1 MQPGVVIDYATGAV
15 AVGDSQA
22 DRALAIQNY
31 ASTVLYD
38 EYGNVSQMHSKGK
51 GNAAGGNGQAGAEAA
66 ADSAENGKEI
76 TYVVNTN
83 TGKFH
88 LPGCSSVSQM
98 KQKNRLDTT
107 ESRDQLIA
115 EGYSPCKRCNP

>member
-1 MQPGVVIDYATGAV
+1 
-15 AVGDSQA
+15 
-22 DRALAIQNY
+22 
-31 ASTVLYD
+31 
-38 EYGNVSQMHSKGK
+38 MHSKGK
-51 GNAAGGNGQAGAEAA
+51 SKSATAGSGAGETGSARGKGKSAAAGAGVATAVNAAGGNGQAG
-66 ADSAENGKEI
+66 SAEDGKEI

-88 LPGCSSVSQM
+88 YPGCSSVSQM

>member
-1 MQPGVVIDYATGAV
+1 M
-15 AVGDSQA
+15 
-22 DRALAIQNY
+22 
-31 ASTVLYD
+31 
-38 EYGNVSQMHSKGK
+38 VSRS
-51 GNAAGGNGQAGAEAA
+51 AGGAAVSGGARQAPARPDQGT
-66 ADSAENGKEI
+66 D
-76 TYVVNTN
+76 YVVNTN
-83 TGKFH
+83 TKKFH

>member
-15 AVGDSQA
+15 AAGDSQA

-51 GNAAGGNGQAGAEAA
+51 SKSATAGSGAGETGSARGKGKSAAAGAGVATAVNAAGGNGQAG
-66 ADSAENGKEI
+66 SAEDGKEI
-76 TYVVNTN
+76 TFRAV
-83 TGKFH
+83 
-88 LPGCSSVSQM
+88 PVS
-98 KQKNRLDTT
+98 R
-107 ESRDQLIA
+107 R
-115 EGYSPCKRCNP
+115 

>member
-1 MQPGVVIDYATGAV
+1 
-15 AVGDSQA
+15 
-22 DRALAIQNY
+22 
-31 ASTVLYD
+31 
-38 EYGNVSQMHSKGK
+38 MHSKGK
-51 GNAAGGNGQAGAEAA
+51 SESAAAGSGAGAAGSARGKGKSAAAGAATAVNAAGGNGQAGSEE
-66 ADSAENGKEI
+66 DGKEI